1 LLLNANSAIFQL
13 YHENDADNFVGPL
26 DGADTKLGE
35 KNKTIIMFM
44 FNIAYCV
51 MRGELPFTSYP
62 TIDHL
67 QYGKCGAMINR

>member
-1 LLLNANSAIFQL
+1 LR
-13 YHENDADNFVGPL
+13 EKNDADNFVGPL

-62 TIDHL
+62 TMLNL
-67 QYGKCGAMINR
+67 QIKNGSELTFPIISQ